1 MEQRTSRAI
10 VSGIL
15 AAAVTA
21 LAVTLGTIAL
31 TERTTKFQSSTQ
43 AAGSDYDRI
52 LKRGTIRC
60 GYVSN
65 PPSSIIDPNTGKVS
79 GIFAE
84 AIERVASDLGLK
96 IEWKEEVGFGQ
107 MIEGLLSDRYDM
119 VPCAIWPNT
128 ARAKQVDFGTPLF
141 FSGVGVYARKDDD
154 RFTNDLSAINSP
166 NVKIATMDG
175 EMAATIV
182 RNDFP
187 QAQRVELPQLSEIT
201 TMLLNVQQ
209 KKADVTF
216 VEPYFAYKYI
226 QSNPNSLKRI
236 DKRPIRLFPNTAM
249 IRRNQYE
256 LKAMIDTALRELVY
270 TGIADSLINKYE
282 PEPGIFYRL
291 NPPLR
296 MAPSEARPEPR

>member
-1 MEQRTSRAI
+1 MYS
-10 VSGIL
+10 IL

-21 LAVTLGTIAL
+21 LAVTLGTNAL

-84 AIERVASDLGLK
+84 AIERVASTLGLK
-96 IEWKEEVGFGQ
+96 VEWKEKVAFGS

-119 VPCAIWPNT
+119 VPCGIWPDT
-128 ARAKQVDFGTPLF
+128 ARAKQADFSTPLF
-141 FSGVGVYARKDDD
+141 FSGVGIYVRQDDD

-166 NVKIATMDG
+166 DVKIATIDG
-175 EMAATIV
+175 EMAATIA

-187 QAQRVELPQLSEIT
+187 KAQRVELPQLTEIT

-209 KKADVTF
+209 KKADVAF
-216 VEPYFAYKYI
+216 VEPYFAYKYM

-236 DKRPIRLFPNTAM
+236 DKRPIRVFPNTIM
-249 IRRNQYE
+249 IRKNQYE
-256 LKAMIDTALRELVY
+256 LKATIDTALREMVY
-270 TGIADSLINKYE
+270 TTGIADSLINKYE

-291 NPPLR
+291 NPPYS
-296 MAPSEARPEPR
+296 MPSK